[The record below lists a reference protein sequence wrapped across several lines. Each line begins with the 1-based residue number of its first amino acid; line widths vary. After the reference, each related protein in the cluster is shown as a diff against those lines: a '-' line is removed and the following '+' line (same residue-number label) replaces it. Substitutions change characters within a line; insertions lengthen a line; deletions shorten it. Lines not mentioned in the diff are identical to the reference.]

1 MSEDMKFLPRDEVL
15 SLEESARI
23 IRIFASL
30 GVTKVRITGGE
41 PLVRK
46 NISWLFHEIS
56 TNSTSKRNCHNN

>member
-1 MSEDMKFLPRDEVL
+1 MNEDIEFLPRDEML

-23 IRIFASL
+23 VKIFASL

-46 NISWLFHEIS
+46 NIGLVFS
-56 TNSTSKRNCHNN
+56 